1 MLLTLFINMFILH
14 MGTMEVRFMSIS
26 GVGNN
31 YSFNASNIGNN
42 SSSRVSGEQK
52 KFNVDKEYKLQA
64 NSVLSTV
71 RIETGESIG
80 IFYDETSTKSNP
92 VMLAKIIDA
101 DGSENEMKININDV
115 NPSDASYV
123 EMLALSAHLK
133 TEGKID
139 GPAGAFATMV
149 FNARVKE
156 ANERNIYAKEDFM
169 PAMKE
174 MVNDALKDGRM
185 DTYLRYLKELD
196 IYSNWGKKSN

>member
-1 MLLTLFINMFILH
+1 
-14 MGTMEVRFMSIS
+14 
-26 GVGNN
+26 
-31 YSFNASNIGNN
+31 
-42 SSSRVSGEQK
+42 
-52 KFNVDKEYKLQA
+52 
-64 NSVLSTV
+64 
-71 RIETGESIG
+71 
-80 IFYDETSTKSNP
+80 
-92 VMLAKIIDA
+92 
-101 DGSENEMKININDV
+101 MKININDV

>member
-1 MLLTLFINMFILH
+1 
-14 MGTMEVRFMSIS
+14 MSIS

-31 YSFNASNIGNN
+31 YSFNAANIGNN
-42 SSSRVSGEQK
+42 SSNRVSGEQK

>member
-101 DGSENEMKININDV
+101 DGSECEGFEFVSEFSGYTREQRDEQENIWINMV
-115 NPSDASYV
+115 DAY
-123 EMLALSAHLK
+123 
-133 TEGKID
+133 
-139 GPAGAFATMV
+139 
-149 FNARVKE
+149 KE
-156 ANERNIYAKEDFM
+156 AVIETVYMN
-169 PAMKE
+169 
-174 MVNDALKDGRM
+174 
-185 DTYLRYLKELD
+185 TEL
-196 IYSNWGKKSN
+196 

>member
-1 MLLTLFINMFILH
+1 
-14 MGTMEVRFMSIS
+14 MSIS
-26 GVGNN
+26 GVDNN
-31 YSFNASNIGNN
+31 YSFNAANIVNN

-196 IYSNWGKKSN
+196 IYCNWNKK

>member
-1 MLLTLFINMFILH
+1 
-14 MGTMEVRFMSIS
+14 MSIS

-64 NSVLSTV
+64 NAVLSTV